1 MIKYILTLL
10 FLTINCFG
18 ISKDQNPFA
27 LKINQETFLT
37 DKSGVFIPTSIL
49 KLVPGNS
56 IKIYLIDG
64 TELNG
69 LIKSTEF
76 INSEIVKVFGELTNK
91 NDAGF
96 GFVLTKDAIFAGAL
110 VFRDKNIVYKI
121 NYSEAAKGFILIA
134 DKSEKIGS

>member
-10 FLTINCFG
+10 FLTINCSG
-18 ISKDQNPFA
+18 ITKDENPFA

-37 DKSGVFIPTSIL
+37 DKAGIFIPTAIL
-49 KLVPGNS
+49 KLVPGNA

-69 LIKSTEF
+69 LIKSTEV
-76 INSEIVKVFGELTNK
+76 INSEIVKVFGEVTNK
-91 NDAGF
+91 NNTGF

-110 VFRDKNIVYKI
+110 VFRDQNIVYKI
-121 NYSEAAKGFILIA
+121 NYSESAKGFILIA
-134 DKSEKIGS
+134 DKTEKIGS